1 MAGFPEGE
9 MGPLRGKAGQYG
21 QGDAVFVVR
30 PVWTQLKRSAIC
42 LLVFVMAVASF
53 ALASTTS
60 ASAAVTAH
68 KVLPA
73 TKAPSNVE
81 ALRESGG
88 THVAWIAP
96 EASSMKGHLLGFEVA
111 VCGPYA
117 IGSKS
122 FSTALSIQCAGDP
135 HVSVKRVAATTT
147 SIDMPCDASP
157 TTFCIAVVNALTT
170 KGVSSS
176 AVAGAGGLPPR
187 AVTHLV
193 DQATPSGTGIAL
205 GWAPGTQ
212 VKQPAGVP
220 SETLRYSVLRNG
232 HVIARA
238 ISGLRYVDNG
248 CGAGETCRESVE
260 ALTPGG
266 ASAPMSVSATTG
278 GTQAPSLNAAST
290 LLQPGVGTIAGQLG
304 NGAND
309 QRPVAITLT
318 PVDGT
323 TGAIRHVVA
332 QRNGDAW
339 SLTIPRDLSPGA
351 YGVTA
356 TQGWFSSPQSTIR
369 VAHFTPLSA
378 SSNVETQTASGNG
391 PVSVSGEAT
400 PSPAAST
407 VGVSDSWTTAS
418 ATAPSTSDS
427 SQQFVSV
434 AANGTWSMALPANA
448 IPGLH
453 HLVITQSVPGHG
465 IETASLNLTVA
476 ASALAATATK
486 PSAPPSVTAT
496 AGNASAK
503 VVWTTPSAGTSP
515 ITSYKVTASPGTAS
529 CTYTVPTSNPT
540 NTCTVT
546 GLTNATTYQIS
557 VTATSAA
564 GTSPAATTTVTPA
577 GPPSA
582 PAAPSVLVQ
591 SGQAQLAWSPAPSNG
606 SPITSYI
613 ATASPGG
620 QSCTSTVTA
629 GTPEVDGCTVT
640 NLTNGTA
647 YTFSVVAVNAV
658 GKSAASPAS
667 KSATPLGPPAAP
679 TAVTTSVTGTSVK
692 LSWTAPSATG
702 GSPVT
707 SYTAT
712 STSGGLTCR
721 ATTTTCSISSLRY
734 GQAYSFSVTA
744 TNAVGTSVAST
755 GSTPFTLSSAPGA
768 PVSVVAAAH
777 TASAVVSWLPGPSN
791 GANITTYKV
800 STVSGSQSCT
810 YTVPTSSAETDS
822 CTVTG
827 LTNGHSYQF
836 VVAAT
841 NVKGS
846 SVASS
851 SSAAVTPIDVPSAP
865 SAVSANLSG
874 TSVTVTWNPSTQ
886 NGGSTITGYTAT
898 LSPGG
903 LSCSSSLTGNNV
915 PSTSCQ
921 ITGLTVG
928 TTYTSSVVATNA
940 AGNSVA
946 SQPSSSFVV
955 SQAPSA
961 PQNLTAVAGN
971 QSVTFTWQAPLS
983 TNGAAV
989 TNYTVSVTNAQGVS
1003 VGSCSTTSLSCQVF
1017 NLTNGVTYSAS
1028 VTATNRSGTSP
1039 ALSVPN
1045 IAQPLGVPTP
1055 PSAIAA
1061 SPGIAQ
1067 AVVSWQAPQT
1077 NGGSPVLS
1085 YLVTATPGN
1094 ETCSYVV
1101 PTDGSPETDQCTVLG
1116 LTIGTTYTF
1125 SVVATN
1131 AQGSSP
1137 TSGLVATGTPGAVP
1151 SAPTSVIA
1159 SLPASVVASTAS
1171 ATVNVQWQASAVAT
1185 ALVASY
1191 TATASPGGQSCTVM
1205 ASFLGQAGTP
1215 ISCVIG
1221 GLTTGVTYT
1230 FSVVANGPTSDLSSA
1245 ASAPSNAVMP
1255 IGRPSAPTIGTIT
1268 VGVGSATVSATAGA
1282 SNGSVIQ
1289 GLLVS
1294 AYLNGVDANQHCS
1307 ISPTASLQACT
1318 VTGLTAGASYSFS
1331 VVAVNVVGYSPA
1343 ATTTQAVM
1351 IPAAPSAPTNVAVGG
1366 ANNSVTVSWVPGSTG
1381 GLAVTSYRVSAYSEN
1396 TGTTLTPCIYSVPT
1410 QSPETDQC
1418 TFTGLTN
1425 GYPYDFTVT
1434 AANAAG
1440 TSPPSA
1446 SVTGR
1451 PGPPPS
1457 VASVVAAFTVG
1468 QAIHVLL
1475 NVWTPGESNATPE
1488 TATVTASPG
1497 GQTCTQTGTE
1507 ASISECDFTNL
1518 ANNTT
1523 YSFTVAVTNS
1533 YGSYSATWSGS
1544 VGLYYTPPPPAP
1556 DPPQSPQVRNTTGG
1570 GASTGTA
1577 LVTWLPPDNASQ
1589 INITDY
1595 LVTASTGQLCM
1606 AYPVSNTSPLS
1617 ALQCT
1622 LYGIPLGSTVTA
1634 TVQTQVDSIN
1644 GNKSDPSVTSNA
1656 VVIGTTA
1663 SPPTNVVATAQ
1674 PGGATV
1680 TWSDPTSN
1688 GGAPITSYV
1697 VTPLIAS
1704 VGTVYNWDNDPVPGW
1719 KYTIDQNV
1727 TPCVVTV
1734 PASGAAPTESCSF
1747 GNLTLGDSYVFQVSA
1762 VNAAG
1767 SSGFPNVVNS
1777 IGVPQIWPSP
1787 DYPVAWELQ
1796 GQSNFVNI
1804 TTGPPGAPTGVSA
1817 VLTGANFV
1825 DLYWNAP
1832 AITGGDTLGA
1842 YRVQVFDATTGTET
1856 SNFINGPSYNA
1867 DGTMAQGSTSST
1879 IHDLTVGDSYYFKVS
1894 AITYDNLGNTLE
1906 GPTATS
1912 GIVGFALPPQAPTNV
1927 VATAGAGGVSVSW
1940 TPTPASSNGGSP
1952 VTSYTVESASV
1963 VSGASTPTCTY
1974 QVPTDG
1980 SAETDT
1986 CIVTG
1991 LSIDKPYTFVV
2002 IATSI
2007 MSSNLSDPS
2016 STVLAAQ
2023 APPQVSLAWAT
2034 ASDTSATVHWSS
2046 VTDLADLTQS
2056 YTVTASP
2063 GGAQCLYNVPTDGSN
2078 ETDTCTFTG
2087 LTNGMSYTFT
2097 VTAHNAIGDGPMSNP
2112 TLPIIP
2118 VGTPSPPTTVIA
2130 VAADSSATL
2139 SWVPG
2144 SGNGAQ
2150 VTRYTATAL
2159 PGGAQCIYTVPNT
2172 GPETDTCRVVGLTN
2186 GTAYSFSVTQ
2196 TTSAG
2201 TSASSPPSTTVTPVG
2216 TPFAPQT
2223 PTLSAGLSG
2232 VSVSWSPSN
2241 ANGSP
2246 IVSYT
2251 TTASPGGQNCSYTV
2265 PTDGSTETDQCL
2277 LTGLTPGQRYA
2288 VSLVA
2293 TNAQGVSS
2301 PSSSSATVTT
2311 VTTPSAPSN
2320 VVVTAS
2326 NTSATV
2332 SWTPGSANGT
2342 PILGFVASTSSGSQC
2357 GVTEPGDGT
2366 TPSLSCVLTNLTN
2379 GQSYSVSVVAING
2392 AGNSSPSTSVSV
2404 TPGTI
2409 PDSPQSLSLVPAD
2422 SSVTASWT
2430 PPSSNGGAAVT
2441 SYLVSVFPGGKTCSY
2456 NVPTN
2461 GAPEQDTCTVRGLSN
2476 GTSYSAQVVA
2486 VNTFG
2491 DSSVGIAPPVVPAG
2505 MPATPAA
2512 PSLQGADGSAL
2523 ATWSPS
2529 SGNGAPILSYTVSAY
2544 SAAAWNNGAYNR
2556 PGFLS
2561 NPDAQCSPTP
2571 ANATTCALTGLS
2583 NGQSEIAVV
2592 TATTAI
2598 GTSSMSAISN
2608 AVTPAGLMPAP
2619 TAVSAMMNSNGTSA
2633 LVNFTPA
2640 AYPLNG
2646 NGSAVTS
2653 YVVTSVEDPS
2663 KTCTDTI
2670 NPASGGV
2677 QYLCTISNL
2686 VAGNSYTFTVAAVNG
2701 VGKGAQSA
2709 PSAPVYAGGVPAA
2722 PTAVSTTVVSP
2733 TSVKVSWTPPTT
2745 KGWAPLSYWVSAS
2758 PGGAWCTYQV
2768 PASGSAANSC
2778 TLTGLQTGT
2787 GYSVTVAAINIV
2799 GWGPT
2804 SVASTVVPS
2813 TVPMAPSS
2821 LTSQVY
2827 GTSLQMTWTAPPS
2840 NGGATISSYAV
2851 TLSPG
2856 GASCTATSS
2865 LSCTISNLTA
2875 GQTYTPSVVA
2885 TNSNGSSLATVGS
2898 ATLLAS
2904 NPSAPSNVVA
2914 TPQYQSAMVTWSVP
2928 QANGSLILYY
2938 TVTASPGGATC
2949 TALPTKSGN
2958 VSCGVLGLTNGTP
2971 YSFNVKATNL
2981 VGTSTPSSASVPVTP
2996 GAVPTA
3002 PNHVAASSQ
3011 VGSVTVSWWASNSNG
3026 YSITNYSVSALGVN
3040 GVGCST
3046 TGATSCTVTGLSPG
3060 ESFSYVVSATNALG
3074 VSTTSAPTDSVA
3086 PFNVPSS
3093 PVPTLLSVA
3102 SHSATLMVSANA
3114 SDSPITS
3121 YQMFAV
3127 GNPSAACTVPAS
3139 ASNLQCTITGLTNGV
3154 HYQFVATA
3162 TSAAGI
3168 SLVSAPTATGI
3179 PAAAPLTPIAPTA
3192 VVGNATVTVS
3202 WVAPLSDGTPITGYQ
3217 VTSSPA
3223 GATCTTTG
3231 VTSCVIGS
3239 LTPKV
3244 AYSFSVVATNVMGSS
3259 SASPFSSPVM
3269 TDVVPAA
3276 PTVVMGTIASTTST
3290 VSWVPGN
3297 STGSPTTSY
3306 QVSVFD
3312 VSGSTLSADTS
3323 TGVQGCT
3330 YLVPSNGPELDTC
3343 TVTGLTN
3350 AKTYAFEVTALNA
3363 VGASA
3368 VSSPSASVIPA
3379 SVPTMGTPSATVNLT
3394 TATISWS
3401 PANGNGS
3408 AVTNYLVTASPGGL
3422 TCSTAGTRCT
3432 IGGLNAGTTYS
3443 FSVVATNAQGSSA
3456 ASSPSNVVLAV
3467 AAPNAPTTVTA
3478 SPGNTSIAV
3487 SWMPSVINGAPVT
3500 SYTVSVQELPSATCT
3515 YTPPSSGPEQDQC
3528 IISGLT
3534 NGTTYHPVVVA
3545 NSAAGS
3551 STPAVGASVTPA
3563 SVPSE
3568 DSAPTAVIADAQGDA
3583 ATVTWTAASA
3593 HGAAVSSYLVTSFPG
3608 GLTCSTTGTL
3618 SCMVSNLVAGT
3629 SYTFSVVA
3637 TNAQGSSVPS
3647 ASSNAVSAGQVPNA
3661 PVSPMAVAGNTT
3673 ATVSWSP
3680 PTGNGTPVL
3689 SYSVSASPGGA
3700 TCSYQVPQ
3708 SGPELDQCT
3717 VTGLT
3722 NAKSYT
3728 FSVIARDLVGSSSA
3742 ANSAAVVPGT
3752 PPAAPTNLS
3761 ITPGNATA
3769 TVTWVA
3775 SVPNSTPVISY
3786 TASVVGSPSLS
3797 CTAQGAAATSCVITG
3812 LTNASK
3818 YQFQVVAANV
3828 FANSTAATSTS
3839 TTIGI
3844 VPGPVSQVQAT
3855 ASNTAATITW
3865 QAADGSGL
3873 PVTSYKVT
3881 ASSPTTSTTASCST
3895 ATTSCTISGLTNGV
3909 SYSFAVAALNS
3920 IGTGSAVSSN
3930 PIIPAGVPTTPVIAS
3945 LTAGQAKTVVAW
3957 TPTSG
3962 NGSSVTSYQVT
3973 ATAAGVTKTCSATT
3987 TTFCAVTGLTNGTT
4001 YSFTL
4006 TATNA
4011 VGTSSASAAMTA
4023 MPVAPPNAPT
4033 GITLTPGAG
4042 SVTVAWTA
4050 PSTNGSPITGYTA
4063 SVTPGATVNS
4073 YTCTTTSA
4081 TATSCTLTGLPL
4093 GVSVPISVVANSAAG
4108 ASPASAVV
4116 SGTGFG
4122 LPAAPVLSVTPGYS
4136 SITAS
4141 VHLPPS
4147 TSTPDGYADG
4157 GSMPTS
4163 YTVTTSTGVSCTTST
4178 IASDTSASCTIAGLT
4193 NGTTY
4198 VVSALATNIVGT
4210 GFPSA
4215 PAVITAA
4222 AAPSAPTSIVLYPG
4236 STEVTVLWSPAASNG
4251 AAITSYTATEV
4262 NSGQSCTAGEVAS
4275 HVEIDQCTITGLTD
4289 GASDSVVVSATNKVG
4304 STPSVATAAFSTAVP
4319 SPSVTGLSGTGVSSP
4334 ASSISL
4340 SAAPVLNGTAVS
4352 PLLPSVGATVTVSLV
4367 PVGSPTWF
4375 PGSSQTPSFS
4385 ATVSVSNQGAW
4396 SVTLPSY
4403 LASGTYSASVTQST
4417 PWGSLSGSQSVTLT
4431 SAALIGTAVHQALT
4445 SGGENLVVTGSLPG
4459 ATKVTALSL
4468 TTGSGTSCTAT
4479 ISGSTFSCT
4488 LHATSFTAGA
4498 LSLTAN
4504 ETTTVSYQAF
4514 SVVGGATQT
4523 INKTATQ
4530 TQTVSTSVTV
4540 AGLAQPEITSPQP
4553 ASFTSAGAL
4562 SSASLALVSP
4572 LAVSGSLDSN
4582 FPGFT
4587 AVALDVFAGNTTQG
4601 SPVQVLNPTASL
4613 STGFASTLAIGDGTW
4628 TVVAV
4633 ASDAQGDQALSAPV
4647 TFVTMSTPPSL
4658 SLTWPNPGATI
4669 SSAGVGGVIANG
4681 WSASSALQA
4690 SFKISYYH
4698 GSSATGTAS
4707 LVDTLLTCASC
4718 NGQFLD
4724 TPNLA
4729 AGTWT
4734 AVVATASANGVTA
4747 TKTVTFSVSST
4758 AVAAATPI
4766 ITLTNASGVALAN
4779 ASSPVAGANPITV
4792 SVQGAAGSADAPLAN
4807 GSVTLFDGVRQVG
4820 SATLV
4825 QGQATIAFPLS
4836 VTSQA
4841 HLITASYMPSPSEK
4855 NFIAS
4860 TSLSVSLTPV
4870 LATPAVTLN
4879 ASFPAGESAP
4889 GSLSIGLSYTGT
4901 DGTTQYCD
4909 NPTVTVEAATPAQPQ
4924 GGIWLWNGTRW
4935 QFNPG
4940 PTDTSYAGA
4949 PKLGQLV
4956 NGTLVTPMTQG
4967 NPSGPGTIATPATT
4981 LFSPVVSSYVLWVSS
4996 SGDDR
5001 CGSFSPVA
5009 EPVTIS
5015 PTQYAA
5021 FAQPATPITHGQSLG
5036 TSAPYVQGQA
5046 TTASIS
5052 VLSQPTWN
5060 WNVLYQSQSSVDN
5073 LQALLARNDADQS
5086 PDLLAGAEAYWA
5098 QLDMNGSA
5106 EPWSVGVPVYPVN
5119 PDGSLGTPVYT
5130 NSQGVAQVPW
5140 TPAASG
5146 WVTQRFQVGS
5156 KSINGAFTGTTTSI
5170 TVPVEPQAVSLSLG
5184 QTPNSFQ
5191 IGQAG
5196 VVSTLSIGTQA
5207 QGQVQIRDHSVSA
5220 TGSPGPWTAGT
5231 LNCPSVTTATCTA
5244 TFAMPSS
5251 LVSETPVESQGS
5263 VSVNPLEIDGQYTSA
5278 TTGLVYNLT
5287 SPITRAAPQP
5297 TTTTVQLSNS
5307 PTLQEGELPPTTESM
5322 EWQPLSLP
5330 GANSVVYTAKAMAWN
5345 STDNQ
5350 VEPVT
5355 GLSCTPPA
5363 GGSSCQITGLNPSQ
5377 VYVFAVFYSF
5387 IDAAGVSHNNIRLD
5401 DNAVIAVA
5409 GQSLVAN
5416 TGISTDSGSVP
5427 RDSVENFHVTVSGPQ
5442 LQTLMSN
5449 PGSGMVQITATPKD
5463 CSGAAYCTAAVTQIN
5478 VDTSTLQATVIH
5490 QEVADSLPLVTT
5502 ASWTSP
5508 TTLAIDSQAFIGGM
5522 AFNVTAQFIP
5532 STTGSS
5538 GSGNLW
5544 SPVQGSSS
5552 STIVTG
5558 VGPAPISMEMGSA
5571 TVSGGFCQPGDF
5583 TQVTAGA
5590 GPCEFTNVAPME
5602 PIGEAQ
5608 DPQVGQVA
5616 YVQAQC
5622 DVNLCTPNDL
5632 AQKFDLSESQS
5643 GLSPTF
5649 FTTPDQFYKQAGGVV
5664 TNIATPTTLTGVQ
5677 SFGYTSDSIASFF
5690 PRGSGPYSCS
5700 ECMIWPIASLT
5711 QSDPYADG
5719 GNLIAGTSML
5729 GLVQYA
5735 PNAPAT
5741 LLSSEDPTND
5751 PEAAAR
5757 VGSIISF
5764 PITVDPAPITDEAQA
5779 AISSTGSLNVLA
5791 AARWPGL
5798 APIVQASPAS
5808 IWEEVY
5814 LTDTLNGNPVNIE
5827 VGYCNYEGWCAPTRS
5842 DGSDFPSPTPV
5853 AANGALDLSIDL
5865 TSLPSAS
5872 SSQPNWVADLRSG
5885 AAKVDVVFTAPW
5897 SQSDS
5902 KVTQALSTA
5911 IPATIG
5917 KTANFASAV
5926 STYQGA
5932 VMQNPDLSP
5941 PGGAF
5946 TWSMYDGEMSFFTS
5960 LFGDS
5965 AAKVLTDITNQILVT
5980 IITTVAAGPFG
5991 DAMAAIG
5998 EVADAVGASIA
6009 KFAGSVLSKIAMRAR
6024 AYLGSLHVSEAAI
6037 ESVDEGFATFTTVG
6051 TDLDTGVTVETVSLD
6066 TPVVKGSWFSNFKTG
6081 AASLISKGVAKAGK
6095 AFIGKLVSNLIGVDS
6110 VTNYAQL
6117 YMHFTCGGAP
6127 SGPSFNAPKGAA
6139 MTLLLTDV
6147 VKKPALWL
6155 IRNKQVIFD
6164 WAPRVRTTDNS
6175 FNDSSSLQ
6183 ATFTS
6188 LQNEV
6193 DADPQSQQLVAW
6205 EKSLQADMAT
6215 AASPSANDPN
6225 DEGYG
6230 YGLADQFTQYFT
6242 TIVSAGVTES
6252 SVAQAQQDGVKVEVD
6267 LMSNPHSYNAV
6278 LGQDPNY
6285 RVLEPLATCD
6295 LHGVCTGDE
6304 PKLKDSS
6311 VTVSAIA
6318 GTMVISGT
6326 FPQDVA
6332 WTPPGAWLRIQ
6343 VLSYPNGASTPKVLS
6358 TSYDDVPFMGNS
6370 LPCPTA
6376 IQVNDP
6382 GANGTES
6389 TPFSNWNKAWEENNI
6404 WGACQVLSEA
6414 MHHANLKWTETEAWG
6429 YSPLNHG
6436 GIAWQ
6441 YQASQNF
6448 TQPLPSPDSAMP
6460 NQYGLTGGLPF

>member
-1 MAGFPEGE
+1 MDEFPEGE
-9 MGPLRGKAGQYG
+9 MGPLRGKDCQYG
-21 QGDAVFVVR
+21 QRDAVFVVR

-42 LLVFVMAVASF
+42 LLAFVMAVASF

-73 TKAPSNVE
+73 TKSPSNLV

-88 THVAWIAP
+88 TQVAWTAP
-96 EASSMKGHLLGFEVA
+96 GPSSMKGHLLGFEVA

-135 HVSVKRVAATTT
+135 HVSVKRVAATTS
-147 SIDMPCDASP
+147 SIDMPCDASS
-157 TTFCIAVVNALTT
+157 TKFCIAVVNALTT

-220 SETLRYSVLRNG
+220 AETLRYTVLRNG

-238 ISGLRYVDNG
+238 ITGLSYVDNG
-248 CGAGETCRESVE
+248 CGAGATCRESVE

-266 ASAPMSVSATTG
+266 TSAPMSVSATTG
-278 GTQAPSLNAAST
+278 GTQAPSLNSASI
-290 LLQPGVGTIAGQLG
+290 LVQPGVDTITGQVG
-304 NGAND
+304 NGPND
-309 QRPVAITLT
+309 HRPVTITLT

-323 TGAIRHVVA
+323 TGAITRLVA
-332 QRNGDAW
+332 QRSGNSW
-339 SLTIPRDLSPGA
+339 SQTIPDDLEPGA

-356 TQGWFSSPQSTIR
+356 SQGWFTSSQSLLR
-369 VAHFTPLSA
+369 VGRFIPLSVTT
-378 SSNVETQTASGNG
+378 SSDAPIASGDD
-391 PVSVSGEAT
+391 VSGDAT

-407 VGVSDSWTTAS
+407 VSVSDSWTTSSVAD
-418 ATAPSTSDS
+418 PSTTNS

-434 AANGTWSMALPANA
+434 AADGTWSVALPANA
-448 IPGLH
+448 APTLH

-465 IETASLNLTVA
+465 IQTASLNLTVA
-476 ASALAATATK
+476 APTSTTTATK

-515 ITSYKVTASPGTAS
+515 ITSYKVTASPGTTS
-529 CTYTVPTSNPT
+529 CTYTVPKSNPT
-540 NTCTVT
+540 NTCTLT
-546 GLTNATTYQIS
+546 GLVNATTYQVS

-564 GTSPAATTTVTPA
+564 GTSPAATATVTPA

-591 SGQAQLAWSPAPSNG
+591 SGQAQLAWSPATANG
-606 SPITSYI
+606 SPITSYV

-620 QSCTSTVTA
+620 QTCTSTISP
-629 GTPEVDGCTVT
+629 GTPEIDGCTVT

-647 YTFSVVAVNAV
+647 YTFSVTAANVV

-667 KSATPLGPPAAP
+667 KAATPLGPPAAP
-679 TAVTTSVTGTSVK
+679 TAVTTTVTGTSVK
-692 LSWTAPSATG
+692 VSWTAPTATG

-707 SYTAT
+707 SYTA
-712 STSGGLTCR
+712 SSLGGLTCK
-721 ATTTTCSISSLRY
+721 ATTTTCTISSLHY
-734 GQAYSFSVTA
+734 GVSYSFSVTA
-744 TNAVGTSVAST
+744 TNAVGTSAASS
-755 GSTPFTLSSAPGA
+755 GSTPFTLSAAPGA
-768 PVSVVAAAH
+768 PVSVAAAARA
-777 TASAVVSWLPGPSN
+777 ASAVVSWLPGPSN

-810 YTVPTSSAETDS
+810 YTVPTSSPETDS

-846 SVASS
+846 SAASS

-903 LSCSSSLTGNNV
+903 LSCASSLTGNNV

-921 ITGLTVG
+921 ITGLSVG
-928 TTYTSSVVATNA
+928 TNYTASVVATNA

-946 SQPSSSFVV
+946 SQSSSTFVV

-989 TNYTVSVTNAQGVS
+989 TNYSVQVTNAQGIR
-1003 VGSCSTTSLSCQVF
+1003 VGSCSTASLSCRVV

-1028 VTATNRSGTSP
+1028 VTATNQSGTSP
-1039 ALSVPN
+1039 PLSVAN
-1045 IAQPLGVPTP
+1045 IAQPLGVPGS

-1061 SPGIAQ
+1061 ATGISQ
-1067 AVVSWQAPQT
+1067 AMVSWQAPT
-1077 NGGSPVLS
+1077 SNGGSPILS
-1085 YLVTATPGN
+1085 YLVTASPGS
-1094 ETCSYVV
+1094 ESCTYVV
-1101 PTDGSPETDQCTVLG
+1101 PTDGSPETDQCPVLG
-1116 LTIGTTYTF
+1116 LTNGTTYTF
-1125 SVVATN
+1125 SVVAIN
-1131 AQGSSP
+1131 AQGASP

-1151 SAPTSVIA
+1151 SAPTSV
-1159 SLPASVVASTAS
+1159 VASSGNAT
-1171 ATVNVQWQASAVAT
+1171 ATVQWFSSTVAT

-1191 TATASPGGQSCTVM
+1191 TATASPGGQNCTVA
-1205 ASFLGQAGTP
+1205 ASSIGQAGSSE
-1215 ISCVIG
+1215 SCIIN
-1221 GLTTGVTYT
+1221 GLTNGTTYT
-1230 FSVVANGPTSDLSSA
+1230 FSVVANGPTSELSSPVS
-1245 ASAPSNAVMP
+1245 ASSNAVMP
-1255 IGRPSAPTIGTIT
+1255 VGPPSAPSIGTIT

-1307 ISPTASLQACT
+1307 ITPTASPQACT

-1331 VVAVNVVGYSPA
+1331 VVASSTVGNSPA
-1343 ATTTQAVM
+1343 ATSSQAVT
-1351 IPAAPSAPTNVAVGG
+1351 IPSAPQAPTNVAVAGT
-1366 ANNSVTVSWVPGSTG
+1366 NNSVTVSWVPGSNG
-1381 GLAVTSYRVSAYSEN
+1381 GLAVSSYAVTGYSEN
-1396 TGTTLTPCIYSVPT
+1396 QGTWLSPCTYSVPT
-1410 QSPETDQC
+1410 ASPETDQC

-1434 AANAAG
+1434 ATNAAG

-1446 SVTGR
+1446 TVTGR
-1451 PGPPPS
+1451 SGPPPS
-1457 VASVVAAFTVG
+1457 VASVVTAFTDGLTVRV
-1468 QAIHVLL
+1468 IL
-1475 NVWTPGESNATPE
+1475 NVWTPNEWILTPE

-1497 GQTCTQTGTE
+1497 GETCTQSGPVN
-1507 ASISECDFTNL
+1507 SISECDFTDLPND
-1518 ANNTT
+1518 NTYT
-1523 YSFTVAVTNS
+1523 FTVSVTNS
-1533 YGSYSATWSGS
+1533 YGSYSAAWGGS

-1556 DPPQSPQVRNTTGG
+1556 DPPQSPQISNTTGG

-1577 LVTWLPPDNASQ
+1577 LVTWQPPDNASQ
-1589 INITDY
+1589 VNVY
-1595 LVTASTGQLCM
+1595 AYWVTASTGQICV
-1606 AYPVSNTSPLS
+1606 AYPANPWSTVP
-1617 ALQCT
+1617 LQCT
-1622 LYGIPLGSTVTA
+1622 LYGIPLGSTVTV
-1634 TVQTQVDSIN
+1634 TVQTQVDSLN
-1644 GNKSDPSVTSNA
+1644 GDKSGPSVASNA
-1656 VVIGTTA
+1656 AVIGTTP

-1704 VGTVYNWDNDPVPGW
+1704 VAIRPNWDNDPVPTW
-1719 KYTIDQNV
+1719 IYTTDQNV
-1727 TPCVVTV
+1727 TPCVVNV
-1734 PASGAAPTESCSF
+1734 PASGADPVESCTF

-1762 VNAAG
+1762 VNSDG
-1767 SSGFPNVVNS
+1767 YSGFPNVVND
-1777 IGVPQIWPSP
+1777 IDVQQAWPSP
-1787 DYPVAWELQ
+1787 NDPVAWEYQ

-1804 TTGPPGAPTGVSA
+1804 TIGPPGAPTGVSA
-1817 VLTGANFV
+1817 VLTGGDFV

-1867 DGTMAQGSTSST
+1867 DGTMLQGSTSST
-1879 IHDLTVGDSYYFKVS
+1879 IHDLTIGDSYYFEVS
-1894 AITYDNLGNTLE
+1894 AITYDNLGTTLE

-1912 GIVGFALPPQAPTNV
+1912 GIVTFALPPQPPTNV
-1927 VATAGAGGVSVSW
+1927 VATAGAQGVSVSW
-1940 TPTPASSNGGSP
+1940 TPTPASADGGSP

-1963 VSGASTPTCTY
+1963 VSGVSYPACTY

-1980 SAETDT
+1980 STETDT
-1986 CIVTG
+1986 CTVTG
-1991 LSIDKPYTFVV
+1991 LSTDQPYTFAV
-2002 IATSI
+2002 IAHSI
-2007 MSSNLSDPS
+2007 MSSTPSEPS
-2016 STVLAAQ
+2016 SSVLAAQ
-2023 APPQVSLAWAT
+2023 TPPQVSLAWAT
-2034 ASDTSATVHWSS
+2034 ASDSSATVYWTP
-2046 VTDLADLTQS
+2046 VTDLADLTQG

-2063 GGAQCLYNVPTDGSN
+2063 GGAQCTYQVPTDGST
-2078 ETDTCTFTG
+2078 ETDMCSFTG
-2087 LTNGMSYTFT
+2087 LSNGTSYTFT
-2097 VTAHNAIGDGPMSNP
+2097 VAAHNALGDGPISNP
-2112 TLPIIP
+2112 TLPVIP
-2118 VGTPSPPTTVIA
+2118 VGMPSPPTTLSA
-2130 VAADSSATL
+2130 VAADTSATL

-2144 SGNGAQ
+2144 NSNGAQ
-2150 VTRYTATAL
+2150 VTRYTATAS
-2159 PGGAQCIYTVPNT
+2159 PGGQVCVYNVPSN
-2172 GPETDTCRVVGLTN
+2172 GPETDTCTVVGLTN
-2186 GTAYSFSVTQ
+2186 GTAYSFSVTE

-2201 TSASSPPSTTVTPVG
+2201 TSASSAPSPDVTPVG
-2216 TPFAPQT
+2216 TPLAPQA

-2251 TTASPGGQNCSYTV
+2251 ATASPGGQNCNYTV
-2265 PTDGSTETDQCL
+2265 PTDGSVETDQCV
-2277 LTGLTPGQRYA
+2277 LTGLTPGQRYS

-2301 PSSSSATVTT
+2301 PASSSATVTT

-2320 VVVTAS
+2320 VVVTAG

-2392 AGNSSPSTSVSV
+2392 VGNSSSSTSVAV

-2409 PDSPQSLSLVPAD
+2409 PSAPQTLSLVPAD

-2441 SYLVSVFPGGKTCSY
+2441 SYLVSLFPGGKTCSY
-2456 NVPTN
+2456 SVPTN

-2476 GTSYSAQVVA
+2476 GTSYSAQVA
-2486 VNTFG
+2486 ALNSFG
-2491 DSSVGIAPPVVPAG
+2491 ASSVGIAPPVVPAG

-2523 ATWSPS
+2523 ATWAPS
-2529 SGNGAPILSYTVSAY
+2529 SGNGAAILSYTVSAY

-2571 ANATTCALTGLS
+2571 PTATSCALTGLS

-2598 GTSSMSAISN
+2598 GTSAMSAISN
-2608 AVTPAGLMPAP
+2608 AVTPAGLMPPP
-2619 TAVSAMMNSNGTSA
+2619 TGVTAMMNSNGTSA
-2633 LVNFTPA
+2633 LVYFTPA
-2640 AYPLNG
+2640 VYPLNG

-2663 KTCTDTI
+2663 KTCTDTL
-2670 NPASGGV
+2670 NPTSGGV

-2709 PSAPVYAGGVPAA
+2709 PSAPVYVGGVPSA
-2722 PTAVSTTVVSP
+2722 PTAVSTSVVSP

-2745 KGWAPLSYWVSAS
+2745 TGWPTLSYWVSAS
-2758 PGGAWCTYQV
+2758 PGGEWCTYQV
-2768 PASGSAANSC
+2768 PASGTAANSC
-2778 TLTGLQTGT
+2778 TLMGLQTGT
-2787 GYSVTVAAINIV
+2787 GYSITVAAINIV

-2804 SVASTVVPS
+2804 SAPATAVPS

-2821 LTSQVY
+2821 ITSQVF

-2840 NGGATISSYAV
+2840 NGGATISSYTV

-2856 GASCTATSS
+2856 GASCTARSS
-2865 LSCTISNLTA
+2865 MSCTISNLTA

-2898 ATLLAS
+2898 PTLLAS

-2958 VSCGVLGLTNGTP
+2958 VSCSVLGLTNGTP

-2981 VGTSTPSSASVPVTP
+2981 AGTSTPSSASVPVTP

-3002 PNHVAASSQ
+3002 PSNVTASSQ
-3011 VGSVTVSWWASNSNG
+3011 VGSVTVGWSASNPNG
-3026 YSITNYSVSALGVN
+3026 YSVTGYSVSALGVN

-3074 VSTTSAPTDSVA
+3074 VSATSAPTASAA

-3102 SHSATLMVSANA
+3102 SHSATLMVSGNA

-3121 YQMFAV
+3121 YQVFAV

-3139 ASNLQCTITGLTNGV
+3139 SSNLQCTITGLTNGV
-3154 HYQFVATA
+3154 NYQFVATA
-3162 TSAAGI
+3162 TSAAGT
-3168 SLVSAPTATGI
+3168 SLASAPTATGT
-3179 PAAAPLTPIAPTA
+3179 PAAAPVTPIAPTA
-3192 VVGNATVTVS
+3192 VVGNASVTVS

-3231 VTSCVIGS
+3231 ATSCVIGS
-3239 LTPKV
+3239 LSPKV
-3244 AYSFSVVATNVMGSS
+3244 TYSFSVVATNVMGSS
-3259 SASPFSSPVM
+3259 SASPLSNPVM

-3276 PTVVMGTIASTTST
+3276 PTVVTGTIASTTST

-3297 STGSPTTSY
+3297 SLGSPTMSY
-3306 QVSVFD
+3306 QVTVFD
-3312 VSGSTLSADTS
+3312 VSGSTLTPDSS

-3350 AKTYAFEVTALNA
+3350 AKTYAFEVSALNA
-3363 VGASA
+3363 VGSSA
-3368 VSSPSASVIPA
+3368 ASSPSASVVPA
-3379 SVPTMGTPSATVNLT
+3379 SVPTMGTPSAAVNLT
-3394 TATISWS
+3394 TATISWG

-3408 AVTNYLVTASPGGL
+3408 AVTNYLVTASPSGL
-3422 TCSTAGTRCT
+3422 TCSTSGTQCT
-3432 IGGLNAGTTYS
+3432 IGGLSAGTTYS

-3456 ASSPSNVVLAV
+3456 ASSPSNIVLAV
-3467 AAPNAPTTVTA
+3467 AAPNAPTNVTA

-3500 SYTVSVQELPSATCT
+3500 SYTVSVQEMPSATCT

-3563 SVPSE
+3563 SVPSV

-3583 ATVTWTAASA
+3583 ATVTWVAAST
-3593 HGAAVSSYLVTSFPG
+3593 HGAAVSAYLVTSFPG
-3608 GLTCSTTGTL
+3608 GLTCSTSGTL
-3618 SCMVSNLVAGT
+3618 SCKVSNLVAGT

-3647 ASSNAVSAGQVPNA
+3647 ASSNAVAAGQVPNV
-3661 PVSPMAVAGNTT
+3661 PGSPMAMAGNTT

-3680 PTGNGTPVL
+3680 PTSNGTPVL

-3700 TCSYQVPQ
+3700 TCSYQVPL

-3728 FSVIARDLVGSSSA
+3728 FSVIAHDLVGSSA
-3742 ANSAAVVPGT
+3742 AATSAAVVPGT
-3752 PPAAPTNLS
+3752 PPAAPSNLS

-3769 TVTWVA
+3769 TVSWVA

-3797 CTAQGAAATSCVITG
+3797 CTAQGATATSCVITG
-3812 LTNASK
+3812 LTNANK

-3844 VPGPVSQVQAT
+3844 VPGLVSQVQAT

-3881 ASSPTTSTTASCST
+3881 ASSPTASTTASCST
-3895 ATTSCTISGLTNGV
+3895 ATTSCTITGLTNGV
-3909 SYSFAVAALNS
+3909 SYSFAVAAINS

-3930 PIIPAGVPTTPVIAS
+3930 PIIPAGVPITPVIAS
-3945 LTAGQAKTVVAW
+3945 LTPGQAKTIVAW
-3957 TPTSG
+3957 SPTAG
-3962 NGSSVTSYQVT
+3962 NGASVTSYQAT

-4033 GITLTPGAG
+4033 GLTLTPGAG

-4116 SGTGFG
+4116 NGTGFG
-4122 LPAAPVLSVTPGYS
+4122 LPAAPLLSVTAGYS

-4141 VHLPPS
+4141 VHLPTS

-4178 IASDTSASCTIAGLT
+4178 IASDTSASCTITGLT

-4198 VVSALATNIVGT
+4198 VVSALATNVVGT
-4210 GFPSA
+4210 GFPSV
-4215 PAVITAA
+4215 PATITAA
-4222 AAPSAPTSIVLYPG
+4222 SAPSAPTSIVLYPG
-4236 STEVTVLWSPAASNG
+4236 STEVTVLWSPSTSNG

-4262 NSGQSCTAGEVAS
+4262 NSGQSCTAGEAAS

-4289 GASDSVVVSATNKVG
+4289 GASDSVVVTATNNVG
-4304 STPSVATAAFSTAVP
+4304 STASLPTATFTTAVP
-4319 SPSVTGLSGTGVSSP
+4319 SPSVTGLTGTGVSSP
-4334 ASSISL
+4334 ATSISL
-4340 SAAPVLNGTAVS
+4340 SAAPVLNGTAVT
-4352 PLLPSVGATVTVSLV
+4352 PLLPSVGSTATVSLV
-4367 PVGSPTWF
+4367 PVGSPAWF
-4375 PGSSQTPSFS
+4375 PGTSQTPSFS
-4385 ATVSVSNQGAW
+4385 ATVSVSNQGTW
-4396 SVTLPSY
+4396 SLTLPSY
-4403 LASGTYSASVTQST
+4403 LAAGTYSASVTQST
-4417 PWGSLSGSQSVTLT
+4417 PWGSVNGSQSVTLT
-4431 SAALIGTAVHQALT
+4431 SAALTATAVHQALT
-4445 SGGENLVVTGSLPG
+4445 SGGENLVVTGSLPA

-4488 LHATSFTAGA
+4488 LHASSFTVGS
-4498 LSLTAN
+4498 LTLTAN
-4504 ETTTVSYQAF
+4504 ETTTVSYETFA
-4514 SVVGGATQT
+4514 VVGGATQT

-4540 AGLAQPEITSPQP
+4540 AGLAQPVITSPLP
-4553 ASFTSAGAL
+4553 ASFTSSGTLA
-4562 SSASLALVSP
+4562 STSLALVSP

-4587 AVALDVFAGNTTQG
+4587 SVALDVFAGNTTQG

-4681 WSASSALQA
+4681 WSANSALQA

-4747 TKTVTFSVSST
+4747 TKSVTFAVSPT
-4758 AVAAATPI
+4758 AKAAATPI
-4766 ITLTNASGVALAN
+4766 ISLTNANGVALAN
-4779 ASSPVAGANPITV
+4779 ASSPVAGANPVTV

-4841 HLITASYMPSPSEK
+4841 QLITASYAPSPSET
-4855 NFIAS
+4855 NYIAG
-4860 TSLSVSLTPV
+4860 TSQAVSLTPV
-4870 LATPAVTLN
+4870 LATPSVMLN
-4879 ASFPAGESAP
+4879 ASFPGGESAP
-4889 GSLSIGLSYTGT
+4889 GSLTIGLSYTGT

-4909 NPTVTVEAATPAQPQ
+4909 NPTITVEAATPAQPQ

-4935 QFNPG
+4935 QYNPG
-4940 PTDTSYAGA
+4940 PTDSSYAGA

-4967 NPSGPGTIATPATT
+4967 NPSGPGTITTPATS
-4981 LFSPVVSSYVLWVSS
+4981 LFSSSVSSYVLWVSS
-4996 SGDDR
+4996 SGDDH
-5001 CGSFSPVA
+5001 CAAFSPVA

-5021 FAQPATPITHGQSLG
+5021 LAQPATPITHGQSLG
-5036 TSAPYVQGQA
+5036 TTAPYVQGQA

-5060 WNVLYQSQSSVDN
+5060 WNVLYQSPSEVNS
-5073 LQALLARNDADQS
+5073 LTTWLANNDADQS

-5098 QLDMNGSA
+5098 QLNMNGSA
-5106 EPWSVGVPVYPVN
+5106 EPWSSGVPVYPIN

-5140 TPAASG
+5140 TPSSSG

-5156 KSINGAFTGTTTSI
+5156 KSSNGAFTGTTTAI
-5170 TVPVEPQAVSLSLG
+5170 TVPVEPQAVSLSLS
-5184 QTPNSFQ
+5184 QSPSSFQ

-5196 VVSTLSIGTQA
+5196 VTSTLSVGSQA
-5207 QGQVQIRDHSVSA
+5207 QGQVQIRDDSVSA

-5231 LNCPSVTTATCTA
+5231 LNCPSVVTATCTA

-5251 LVSETPVESQGS
+5251 LVTETPVESQGS

-5287 SPITRAAPQP
+5287 TPITRAAPQP
-5297 TTTTVQLSNS
+5297 TTTTVQLSDS

-5330 GANSVVYTAKAMAWN
+5330 GANSVVYTAEAMAWN
-5345 STDNQ
+5345 TADNQ
-5350 VEPVT
+5350 VEPVA

-5363 GGSSCQITGLNPSQ
+5363 GVSSCQITGLDPSQ

-5442 LQTLMSN
+5442 LQSLMSN
-5449 PGSGMVQITATPKD
+5449 PGSGIVQITATPKD

-5478 VDTSTLQATVIH
+5478 VDTSTLQATVLQ

-5558 VGPAPISMEMGSA
+5558 VGPAPITMEMGSA

-5842 DGSDFPSPTPV
+5842 DSSDFPKATPV

-5872 SSQPNWVADLRSG
+5872 STQPNWVADLRSG

-5917 KTANFASAV
+5917 NTANFANAV

-5960 LFGDS
+5960 LFGD
-5965 AAKVLTDITNQILVT
+5965 AAAQVLTDITNQILVT
-5980 IITTVAAGPFG
+5980 ILTTVAGGPFG

-5998 EVADAVGASIA
+5998 EVADAATAAIA

-6024 AYLGSLHVSEAAI
+6024 AWLGSLRVSEAAI
-6037 ESVDEGFATFTTVG
+6037 ESVDEGFATLTTVG
-6051 TDLDTGVTVETVSLD
+6051 TDLDTGETVETVSLD

-6081 AASLISKGVAKAGK
+6081 AASLISKGVAKASK
-6095 AFIGKLVSNLIGVDS
+6095 FLLGKLVNNLIGVDS

-6127 SGPSFNAPKGAA
+6127 DGPSFNKPKGAA
-6139 MTLLLTDV
+6139 QALLLTDV
-6147 VKKPALWL
+6147 VKKPALRE
-6155 IRNKQVIFD
+6155 IRKKQVIFD
-6164 WAPRVRTTDNS
+6164 WAPSVRTTDNS

-6193 DADPQSQQLVAW
+6193 DADPQSQQIVAW
-6205 EKSLQADMAT
+6205 EESLQADMAT
-6215 AASPSANDPN
+6215 AASPSDNDPN

-6295 LHGVCTGDE
+6295 MDGVCTGDE
-6304 PKLKDSS
+6304 PNMANSS
-6311 VTVSAIA
+6311 VTVNAIN

-6343 VLSYPNGASTPKVLS
+6343 VLSYPNGSSTPTVLS
-6358 TSYDDVPFMGNS
+6358 TSYDDVPFMGDS

-6376 IQVNDP
+6376 VPVNDP
-6382 GANGTES
+6382 NANGTES

-6404 WGACQVLSEA
+6404 YGACQVLSEA
-6414 MHHANLKWTETEAWG
+6414 MAHANLKWTETEAWG

-6436 GIAWQ
+6436 GIPWQ
-6441 YQASQNF
+6441 YQTPQNF
-6448 TQPLPSPDSAMP
+6448 TEPLPSPDSAMP